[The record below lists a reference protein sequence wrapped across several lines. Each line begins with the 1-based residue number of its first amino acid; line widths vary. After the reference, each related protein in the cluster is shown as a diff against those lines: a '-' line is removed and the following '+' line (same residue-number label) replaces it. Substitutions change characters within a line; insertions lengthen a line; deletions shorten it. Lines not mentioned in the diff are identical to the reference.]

1 MPAFEKTRAAARKTA
16 ALAKRLNP
24 KRLIS
29 KFKLK
34 SSFGKA
40 ALHLAKLCTDIRWDM
55 LETNIGNCDVNAKFN
70 GGMTYLMLATIAGR
84 TRLVRLLLK
93 HGAYIEDR
101 DDEGRT
107 ALMHAAMHNNTY
119 SFVDLLEKG
128 ADFTASDY
136 KLETV
141 LDYAKANGNRLAAHH
156 IGVAIAKKLIDR
168 FGNWQSFSWGFADCT
183 GIWGS
188 IENASANPWLLK
200 R

>member
-1 MPAFEKTRAAARKTA
+1 MPVFEKTRAAARKTA
-16 ALAKRLNP
+16 ALARNLNP
-24 KRLIS
+24 KHLIS

-40 ALHLAKLCTDIRWDM
+40 ALHLAKLFTDVRWDM
-55 LETNIGNCDVNAKFN
+55 LESSIGRYDVNAKFN

-84 TRLVRLLLK
+84 TDMVRLLLK

-136 KLETV
+136 NLKTV
-141 LDYAKANGNRLAAHH
+141 LDYAKASGNRLAARH
-156 IGVAIAKKLIDR
+156 IGVAIAKKLIGGGDD
-168 FGNWQSFSWGFADCT
+168 WKMFSLNFANCMM
-183 GIWGS
+183 
-188 IENASANPWLLK
+188 K
-200 R
+200 